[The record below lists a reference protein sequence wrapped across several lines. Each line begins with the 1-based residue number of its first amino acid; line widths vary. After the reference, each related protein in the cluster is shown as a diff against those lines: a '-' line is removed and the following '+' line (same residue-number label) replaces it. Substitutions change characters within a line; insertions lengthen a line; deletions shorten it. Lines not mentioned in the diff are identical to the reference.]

1 MRTLRSSGR
10 VDAAEIAA
18 ELRVTNETVRKDLI
32 QLERQGLLRR
42 VHGGAVPI
50 EQLSYEPDV
59 AARTEF
65 ADAKQRI
72 AMAAFAH
79 LPADGGSVLLDA
91 GSTTSRLAD
100 IFPSDRSLIV
110 FTNTLPIAL
119 TLLAR
124 PNLTVHTIGGRL
136 RGPTSAEVGPWA
148 DRTLRELNVDVAFL
162 GTNGISLDRGLTTPD
177 PAEAATKRLMLSS
190 ARQRILLADHSK
202 VGLVSLC
209 KHGELSDV
217 DLLIT
222 DSDLPDDQRVALAA
236 AGLAHRVRMIRA
248 PLVVTVTPNP
258 SVDWTLEIPTLVRG
272 AVHRI
277 TGQHQEP
284 SGKGVNVT
292 RALTEQRGRLACGA
306 VRRRHRRGR
315 SSSSCCKPST
325 LPMPRSRVA
334 GLRAREH
341 LVDGARRDRHQDQRD
356 RADAARLGGG
366 ANCCPQPSRQAMVP
380 TGSSDRAACRGG

>member
-1 MRTLRSSGR
+1 MTGSAARQTEHRAPFASQRRQAIVRTLRSSGR
-10 VDAAEIAA
+10 VDAAEMAA

-136 RGPTSAEVGPWA
+136 RGTTSAEVGPWA

-202 VGLVSLC
+202 LGMVSLC

-222 DSDLPDDQRVALAA
+222 DSALPDDQRVALAA
-236 AGLAHRVRMIRA
+236 AGLAIECA
-248 PLVVTVTPNP
+248 
-258 SVDWTLEIPTLVRG
+258 
-272 AVHRI
+272 
-277 TGQHQEP
+277 
-284 SGKGVNVT
+284 
-292 RALTEQRGRLACGA
+292 
-306 VRRRHRRGR
+306 
-315 SSSSCCKPST
+315 
-325 LPMPRSRVA
+325 
-334 GLRAREH
+334 
-341 LVDGARRDRHQDQRD
+341 
-356 RADAARLGGG
+356 
-366 ANCCPQPSRQAMVP
+366 
-380 TGSSDRAACRGG
+380 